1 MHARWE
7 RETAGGLVRLG
18 RGVISGDSFTAP
30 FQDRHGHVTIFG
42 VQERTV
48 TSVLLVD
55 DERDLL
61 SLLDFN
67 LRAAGFET
75 LLATTGEQALG
86 QLRRRVPDLVLLDV
100 MLPDVTG
107 TEICR
112 QVKSDPR
119 TKHVPVVM
127 LTAKGEEVD
136 RVVGFEIGADDY
148 VTKPFSI
155 RELVLRL
162 KAVLRRA
169 GGSRPLERPPANV
182 GPIRVDIDAHRAY
195 VDEGEVQL
203 TPLEFKLLTTL
214 MARLGRVQSRE
225 QLLEDVWEMS
235 AEVETRTVDTHVK
248 RLREKL
254 GSGRDLLETVRGIG
268 YRLVDPSER
277 S

>member
-1 MHARWE
+1 M
-7 RETAGGLVRLG
+7 
-18 RGVISGDSFTAP
+18 
-30 FQDRHGHVTIFG
+30 
-42 VQERTV
+42 

-75 LLATTGEQALG
+75 LLATTGEQAQA

-100 MLPDVTG
+100 MLPDVSG

-112 QVKSDPR
+112 QIKGDPR
-119 TKHVPVVM
+119 TRHVPVVM

-148 VTKPFSI
+148 VTKPFSV

-169 GGSRPLERPPANV
+169 GGGRPAERPPESV
-182 GPIRVDIDAHRAY
+182 GPIRVDVDAHRVF
-195 VDEGEVQL
+195 VDEAEVQL
-203 TPLEFKLLTTL
+203 TPLEFRLLTTM

-268 YRLVDPSER
+268 YRLVDPSEKR
-277 S
+277 